1 MATPSTRTPIRLAR
15 GTYSNLNNSIA
26 DLQEGEIVY
35 ATDQNNLYV
44 KEGSSLILVTTGLLD
59 EDNMATNSATQAASQ
74 QSIKAYVDASSGGSV
89 ADDSLAEVKLDISN
103 APSDGYFLQ
112 YKDSSDQLTWAVPT
126 DTLPLTT
133 EQVQDIV
140 GAMFTGNTET
150 NIAATYEDSDG
161 TIDLVADND
170 NTQLT
175 TEQVQDIVGAMFSGN
190 TETNITVTYQ
200 DSDGTIDLASDNTQ
214 VAIDDTPVD
223 GVTDEAISS
232 NWAYDHNAATGNSAH
247 VPAAGSS
254 GEFLKH
260 DGTWGTPTQR
270 GIDDTP
276 VDGETSES
284 ITSNWAYDHNA
295 ATGNSAHVP
304 AAGSS
309 GEFLAHNGAWATP
322 VDTSKMPLAGGTFT
336 GSVTFEDAINENVF
350 AITDAT
356 SPVLEP
362 NNGMIQTWTL
372 NTGSIS
378 GARTPSDSI
387 AAGQS
392 MLLMVDDGDGSD
404 AITWPSITWVG
415 GSEPTLATSGW
426 TVIELWKVASTLYA
440 SHVGDVA

>member
-112 YKDSSDQLTWAVPT
+112 YKDSTDQLTWAVPT

-175 TEQVQDIVGAMFSGN
+175 TEQVQDIVGAMVDGG
-190 TETNITVTYQ
+190 TETRIGVTY
-200 DSDGTIDLASDNTQ
+200 
-214 VAIDDTPVD
+214 DDTSGKLDFVVD
-223 GVTDEAISS
+223 DQSTD
-232 NWAYDHNAATGNSAH
+232 AT
-247 VPAAGSS
+247 
-254 GEFLKH
+254 
-260 DGTWGTPTQR
+260 
-270 GIDDTP
+270 
-276 VDGETSES
+276 
-284 ITSNWAYDHNA
+284 
-295 ATGNSAHVP
+295 
-304 AAGSS
+304 
-309 GEFLAHNGAWATP
+309 
-322 VDTSKMPLAGGTFT
+322 KMPLAGGTFT
-336 GSVTFEDAINENVF
+336 GAVEFEDKVTQDVTAVGALEIDCSAGNYFTKAISGNSTFTFANVP
-350 AITDAT
+350 T
-356 SPVLEP
+356 SGNVY
-362 NNGMIQTWTL
+362 GMVVEVDV
-372 NTGSIS
+372 TGSS
-378 GARTPSDSI
+378 TS
-387 AAGQS
+387 
-392 MLLMVDDGDGSD
+392 
-404 AITWPSITWVG
+404 ITWPAAVKWPSDTA
-415 GSEPTLATSGW
+415 PTLTDTKTHVFSFV
-426 TVIELWKVASTLYA
+426 TVDAGTTWRGSSAVDYVT
-440 SHVGDVA
+440 